1 LKFLGCGVA
10 LRLSVM
16 RKLSIRG
23 RVEAALTGG
32 IAIACVV
39 ALAWVNG
46 SAGSTSSALPLSPAL
61 TANFR
66 LLRSSS
72 VATAPRVDMG
82 ILSMGG
88 GSVRS
93 PSKRFGLYITF
104 THQITLSGGVKVW
117 LIPGRTGSCL
127 VTAGPNAGAVGCAGN
142 ATFEMRGTEMY
153 QRHGETQR
161 IIGIAPNG
169 LRVTFRLSDGSS
181 IPARLNSENAYVIVR
196 PLSDRVVNTTFTGHG
211 RTISTST
218 IELRRPLSS
227 VAPA

>member
-1 LKFLGCGVA
+1 
-10 LRLSVM
+10 
-16 RKLSIRG
+16 
-23 RVEAALTGG
+23 
-32 IAIACVV
+32 
-39 ALAWVNG
+39 
-46 SAGSTSSALPLSPAL
+46 
-61 TANFR
+61 
-66 LLRSSS
+66 
-72 VATAPRVDMG
+72 
-82 ILSMGG
+82 
-88 GSVRS
+88 
-93 PSKRFGLYITF
+93 
-104 THQITLSGGVKVW
+104 
-117 LIPGRTGSCL
+117 
-127 VTAGPNAGAVGCAGN
+127 
-142 ATFEMRGTEMY
+142 MY